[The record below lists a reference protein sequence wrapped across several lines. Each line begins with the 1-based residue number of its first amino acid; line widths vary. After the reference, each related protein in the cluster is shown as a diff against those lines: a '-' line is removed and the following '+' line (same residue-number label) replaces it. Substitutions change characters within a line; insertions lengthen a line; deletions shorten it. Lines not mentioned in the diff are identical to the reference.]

1 MRNTHSKKFQP
12 VNEINM
18 TPFID
23 IMLVLL
29 IIFMITAPLL
39 TVGIE
44 VDLPDTQAG
53 TMNENVEPL
62 VISINRNKTVF
73 IMETQTELK
82 ALVPRLQAITKNNRE
97 TTIYI
102 QADRTIPYSILMDV
116 MGRLNKAG
124 FKKVGLIGAAD
135 NSSILTKKGNT
146 NRQ

>member
-1 MRNTHSKKFQP
+1 MRNSFSKNFRP

-44 VDLPDTQAG
+44 VDLPETQAG

-62 VISINRNKTVF
+62 VVSINRNNAIFV
-73 IMETQTELK
+73 METPTELK
-82 ALVPRLQAITKNNRE
+82 ALVPRLQAITKNNTE
-97 TTIYI
+97 ATIYI
-102 QADRTIPYSILMDV
+102 QADRTVPYSTLMDV

-135 NSSILTKKGNT
+135 NNSAAHKK
-146 NRQ
+146 

>member
-1 MRNTHSKKFQP
+1 MRQTHSKNFKP

-39 TVGIE
+39 TVGVE
-44 VDLPDTQAG
+44 VDLPETQAG

-62 VISINRNKTVF
+62 VISINKQHTVF
-73 IMETQTELK
+73 IMETETDLRV
-82 ALVPRLQAITKNNRE
+82 LVPRLQAITKNNKD
-97 TTIYI
+97 TTLYV
-102 QADRTIPYSILMDV
+102 QADRSVPYSMLMDV

-124 FKKVGLIGAAD
+124 FKKVGLIGSAAG
-135 NSSILTKKGNT
+135 NMPKHKKH
-146 NRQ
+146 

>member
-1 MRNTHSKKFQP
+1 MRQTHSKNFKP

-39 TVGIE
+39 TVGVE
-44 VDLPDTQAG
+44 VDLPETQAG

-62 VISINRNKTVF
+62 VISINNKNTVF
-73 IMETQTELK
+73 IMETETDLRV
-82 ALVPRLQAITKNNRE
+82 LVPRLQAITKNNKD
-97 TTIYI
+97 TTLYV
-102 QADRTIPYSILMDV
+102 QADKSVPYSMLMDV

-124 FKKVGLIGAAD
+124 FKKVGLIGSASG
-135 NSSILTKKGNT
+135 NMPKHKKH
-146 NRQ
+146 

>member
-1 MRNTHSKKFQP
+1 MRNSLSKNFRP

-44 VDLPDTQAG
+44 VDLPETQAG
-53 TMNENVEPL
+53 TMNEDSEPL
-62 VISINRNKTVF
+62 VISITKNGTIF
-73 IMETQTELK
+73 IMETETKLT
-82 ALVPRLQAITKNNRE
+82 ALIPRLQAITKNNTN
-97 TTIYI
+97 TTTYV
-102 QADRTIPYSILMDV
+102 QADRTVPYSVLMDV
-116 MGRLNKAG
+116 MGRLHKAG

-135 NSSILTKKGNT
+135 GKQSQTKHN
-146 NRQ
+146 

>member
-1 MRNTHSKKFQP
+1 MRNTFSKNFRP

-44 VDLPDTQAG
+44 VDLPETQAG

-62 VISINRNKTVF
+62 VISINRNNEVF
-73 IMETQTELK
+73 IMETPTQLK
-82 ALVPRLQAITKNNRE
+82 ALVPRLQAITQNNHE

-102 QADRTIPYSILMDV
+102 QADRTVPYSTLMDV

-135 NSSILTKKGNT
+135 NTPTSHKK
-146 NRQ
+146 